1 MQHLYSFI
9 ISLFNGILP
18 VFGLFV
24 PKLKE
29 FRHVRENVFS
39 TLEAAISKE
48 DNYIWVHAAS
58 LGEYEQ
64 AVPVLEEI
72 KTKYTNFKILL
83 TFFSPSGY
91 DVKYN
96 TPLAEVVT
104 YLPLDTKVNA
114 RRFLKIVKPKLAI
127 FVKYEFWPNFLN
139 ELRITDTHTILISGI
154 FRSKQPFFKF
164 YGKWMVNSLN
174 AFNYF
179 FLQNTAS
186 LELLKQLGFKNAI
199 VSGDTRFDR
208 VSRQLSYD
216 NLLSFIEEFKQNELL
231 LVCGSTWQEDEALL
245 LNFVNSNPDLKI
257 LIAPH
262 KINSEKIDKLI
273 AAIEIPVVRYSQ
285 KDTQSL
291 KDARV
296 LILDTIGLLSKAY
309 AYASIAYVGGAAG
322 QTGMHNILEPAT
334 FGIPIL
340 TGTRIDKFPE
350 ALELR
355 RLAGLYTVNNESET
369 ASLLNRFLNDDQFR
383 LHTGMING
391 HYVSSNTGAT
401 TAIMAYL
408 NQTLTASFK

>member
-1 MQHLYSFI
+1 MQYLYSFI

-18 VFGLFV
+18 VLGLFI

-29 FRHVRENVFS
+29 FRSVRENVFS
-39 TLEAAISKE
+39 KLKATISSE
-48 DNYIWVHAAS
+48 DNFIWLHAAS

-72 KTKYTNFKILL
+72 RPKYPNFKILL

-96 TPLAEVVT
+96 TPLADVVT

-114 RRFLKIVKPKLAI
+114 KRFLSIVKPKLAI

-139 ELRITDTHTILISGI
+139 ELRITNTHSILISGI

-164 YGKWMVNSLN
+164 YGKWMVNSLS

-186 LELLKQLGFKNAI
+186 LELLKQLDITNAI

-216 NLLSFIEEFKQNELL
+216 NSLSFIEEFKQNELL

-245 LNFVNSNPDLKI
+245 LNFVNSNPNLKI
-257 LIAPH
+257 VIAPH
-262 KINSEKIDKLI
+262 KINSEKIEKLI
-273 AAIEIPVVRYSQ
+273 AAIEVPVVRYSQ
-285 KDTQSL
+285 KDTQRF
-291 KDARV
+291 KDAHV

-322 QTGMHNILEPAT
+322 FTGMHNILEPAT

-340 TGTRIDKFPE
+340 TGTHIDKFPE
-350 ALELR
+350 AIELR
-355 RLAGLYTVNNESET
+355 RLAGLYTVKDDSET
-369 ASLLNRFLNDDQFR
+369 ANLLNRFLDNDQFR
-383 LHTGMING
+383 LQTGMING